1 MLYSVRPCV
10 VLAAALLC
18 GCPTA
23 PPAERPKADPSTEA
37 AYGRTVEELVSMDR
51 QAEELLHKGKS
62 DQAAAIISKGQP
74 LLERLLA
81 APRPT
86 LAAMEAVSDCDQLYG
101 ELLVRKRYF
110 GSARMLFQK
119 NVTRWKNWEPQT
131 PETARRLKL
140 ALDARF
146 ECDRQWSSG
155 R

>member
-1 MLYSVRPCV
+1 
-10 VLAAALLC
+10 
-18 GCPTA
+18 
-23 PPAERPKADPSTEA
+23 
-37 AYGRTVEELVSMDR
+37 MDR

-74 LLERLLA
+74 LLGRLLA

-86 LAAMEAVSDCDQLYG
+86 LAAMEAVSDLDQIYG
-101 ELLVRKRYF
+101 QLLVRKRYF
-110 GSARMLFQK
+110 GAARMLFQK

>member
-10 VLAAALLC
+10 ILTAALLC
-18 GCPTA
+18 GCSTV
-23 PPAERPKADPSTEA
+23 PPAERPKADPTIEPS
-37 AYGRTVEELVSMDR
+37 YGRAVEELMSMDR

-62 DQAAAIISKGQP
+62 DQAAAIISTGQP
-74 LLERLLA
+74 LLQRLLA

-101 ELLVRKRYF
+101 QLLVRKRYF
-110 GSARMLFQK
+110 GAARMLFQK

-140 ALDARF
+140 GLDARF

>member
-10 VLAAALLC
+10 ILTAALLC
-18 GCPTA
+18 GCSTV
-23 PPAERPKADPSTEA
+23 PPAERPKADPTTEA
-37 AYGRTVEELVSMDR
+37 AYGRTVEELVSMGR
-51 QAEELLHKGKS
+51 QAEELLHKGKP

-74 LLERLLA
+74 LVGSLLA

-119 NVTRWKNWEPQT
+119 NVTRWKNWEPQ
-131 PETARRLKL
+131 PPATARRLKL
-140 ALDARF
+140 ALDARA